1 MCSHLSVSRC
11 STSSRAIPVIASA
24 SRSWSMQRDATKG
37 SSHAPAA
44 PLSPGAA
51 SAWLPWNRIPVV
63 GPNDNIPGVWGG
75 LGSGGPPP

>member
-1 MCSHLSVSRC
+1 ME
-11 STSSRAIPVIASA
+11 
-24 SRSWSMQRDATKG
+24 RDATKG
-37 SSHAPAA
+37 SSHTPAA

-63 GPNDNIPGVWGG
+63 SPNDNIPGVWGG